1 MRAVSESVAARRPV
15 VSVVIPCYNQ
25 GRFLAESLASV
36 RAQAYL
42 HREVIV
48 VDDGST
54 DDTLAVALRF
64 PEVRCLQQGNRGT
77 AEARNHGLRRS
88 RGDYVLFLD
97 ADDRLLPGALTA
109 GVEAL
114 DRNPECGFVYGHVR
128 LFESGSSSCRCPTQ
142 LAVARDHYRSL
153 LAGNY
158 VWTPGAVMYRRAVL
172 DAAGGF
178 DARAGGSAD
187 FDLNLRI
194 ARRWPVHCHGRTVL
208 DYREHPDSQ
217 SADAGYMLRSA
228 VGVRRRH
235 RRLLPRGSDER
246 AALDVGIRAVQGDY
260 GERLLDRM
268 VAEGRRGAWGA
279 AAGCLPPLLRYYPAG
294 LGRRIVRRLRSR

>member
-1 MRAVSESVAARRPV
+1 MRAAAESVTARVPV

-25 GRFLAESLASV
+25 GRFLSESLASV
-36 RAQAYL
+36 SAQAYL
-42 HREVIV
+42 DREVIV

-54 DDTLAVALRF
+54 DDTPAVTRRF
-64 PEVRCLQQGNRGT
+64 PEVRRLQQGNRGT

-88 RGDYVLFLD
+88 RGRYVLFLD

-109 GVEAL
+109 GVDAL
-114 DRNPECGFVYGHVR
+114 DRNPEYGFVYGHVR
-128 LFESGSSSCRCPTQ
+128 LFESGSSTCRCPTQ
-142 LAVARDHYRSL
+142 RAVARDHYRSL

-158 VWTPGAVMYRRAVL
+158 VWTPGAAMYRRAVL
-172 DAAGGF
+172 DAVGGF

-187 FDLNLRI
+187 FDLNIRI
-194 ARRWPVHCHGRTVL
+194 ARRWPVHCHGQTVL
-208 DYREHPDSQ
+208 DYREHPESQ
-217 SADAGYMLRSA
+217 SGDAGYMLRSA

-246 AALDVGIRAVQGDY
+246 AALDVGILAVQGDY

-268 VAEGRRGAWGA
+268 VAEGRRGAWGV